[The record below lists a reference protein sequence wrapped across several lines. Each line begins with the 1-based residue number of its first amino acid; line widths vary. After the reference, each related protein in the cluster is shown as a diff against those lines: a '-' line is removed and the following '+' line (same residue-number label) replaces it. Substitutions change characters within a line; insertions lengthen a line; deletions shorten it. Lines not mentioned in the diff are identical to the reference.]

1 MKYGLTFEIPLSLIY
16 CFVFIAE
23 DVLKKKW
30 KHLKDQYRKEL
41 KKKPDSRSGA
51 EANDWLSSWKYF
63 QSMEF
68 MRHEVMPAP
77 SSGNLNP
84 VEVEGNVDI
93 PNEEDST
100 DVDIDMV
107 DSVAASP
114 ASQQSPAPSTSQPTP
129 ISRKKGNM
137 REEMLEIEKKIK
149 LMEKRLNQS
158 NEEENLRNDADY
170 LFLRSI
176 LPSMKKLSEY
186 QKLRFRGKI
195 NDWLLEALTPSQNS
209 NSFYVNQPYYA
220 QPGNGDTRSYFPQPN
235 TGNTSSSYAQNDFEN

>member
-137 REEMLEIEKKIK
+137 REEMLEIEKK
-149 LMEKRLNQS
+149 N
-158 NEEENLRNDADY
+158 
-170 LFLRSI
+170 
-176 LPSMKKLSEY
+176 
-186 QKLRFRGKI
+186 
-195 NDWLLEALTPSQNS
+195 
-209 NSFYVNQPYYA
+209 
-220 QPGNGDTRSYFPQPN
+220 
-235 TGNTSSSYAQNDFEN
+235 